1 MIGHQKTNK
10 KLCPAYIEEKT
21 ENIGQIDEKIEV
33 LKAEINE
40 ERGKMVQ
47 ERSDMIDG

>member
-1 MIGHQKTNK
+1 MKV
-10 KLCPAYIEEKT
+10 A
-21 ENIGQIDEKIEV
+21 QIDEKIEV

-40 ERGKMVQ
+40 EKAKMVQ

>member
-1 MIGHQKTNK
+1 VPEKPK
-10 KLCPAYIEEKT
+10 KILTEPDDFAYHMKVA
-21 ENIGQIDEKIEV
+21 QIDEKIEV
-33 LKAEINE
+33 LKAEISE